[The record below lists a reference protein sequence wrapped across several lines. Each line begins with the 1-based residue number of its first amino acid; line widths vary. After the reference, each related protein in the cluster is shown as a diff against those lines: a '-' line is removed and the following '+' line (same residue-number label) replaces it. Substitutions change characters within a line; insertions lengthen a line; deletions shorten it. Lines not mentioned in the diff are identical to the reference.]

1 MTKNQIF
8 ASCEK
13 VTPEPKYQV
22 QELADKFE
30 SGDFNIKIL
39 MLPVAHPELNP
50 IEHIW
55 GVIKRVVASQNL
67 SCNLKE
73 VERLTMEQIESFTGS
88 EGWGKNRRFLEFV
101 KNAKKHEGKYREMAR
116 MQDNLDDDA
125 TAFDEDGDDDYEK
138 HELFCLV
145 VQRW

>member
-1 MTKNQIF
+1 MTKNQSF

-22 QELADKFE
+22 QELAYKFE

-55 GVIKRVVASQNL
+55 GVVKRLVASQNL
-67 SCNLKE
+67 SFNLKE
-73 VERLTMEQIESFTGS
+73 VERLAREQIESFTGS
-88 EGWGKNRRFLEFV
+88 EGWGRNRRFLEFV
-101 KNAKKHEGKYREMAR
+101 KNAKKHEEKYREMAR
-116 MQDNLDDDA
+116 IQDNLDDDGSA
-125 TAFDEDGDDDYEK
+125 LDEDGDDDDE
-138 HELFCLV
+138 
-145 VQRW
+145 